1 MSVGKGLRGRLGVT
15 GGGRSAQGAGD
26 ERLRGGAAGLKDGV
40 PALGLSDALQS

>member
-1 MSVGKGLRGRLGVT
+1 MGIGQGLCGGLGIT

-26 ERLRGGAAGLKDGV
+26 ERLRGGAAGLKDCV